1 MFTPADHEF
10 MTRAIE
16 LARKGLYTTT
26 PNPRVG
32 CVIVQEQ
39 LIVGE
44 GWHHRAG
51 EPHAEVVALAEAA
64 GQLRG
69 ATVYVTLEPCSHF
82 GRTPP
87 CVDALIDAQVGRVT
101 VAMQDPN
108 PSVASSAC
116 AMPASRCDAG
126 CSSRRRANSI
136 SALSRA

>member
-51 EPHAEVVALAEAA
+51 EPHAEVIALGEAA
-64 GQLRG
+64 LGPLLAP
-69 ATVYVTLEPCSHF
+69 ATRE
-82 GRTPP
+82 
-87 CVDALIDAQVGRVT
+87 AI
-101 VAMQDPN
+101 
-108 PSVASSAC
+108 
-116 AMPASRCDAG
+116 
-126 CSSRRRANSI
+126 RRAQSPTQALTLLF
-136 SALSRA
+136 SAPEFQRR